1 MYSKPVSAVELAQ
14 TLIAF
19 NTINP
24 PGNESDCV
32 AYLADLLCDAGF
44 YARFF
49 EFAPGRTS
57 LVARLSSSLTPPRR
71 PLCFAGHTDTVPL
84 GQAPWHVDPFSG
96 VIRDGKLYGRGSS
109 DMKSGIAAFVT
120 AALDTSSCLK
130 KKGHDLILAIVAGE
144 ETGCLGSNHLAELP
158 DSEKAAALGKA
169 GAVIIA
175 EPTGNRPL
183 VGHKGALWL
192 TARFHG
198 ISAHGSMPMQG
209 DNAIYKAARA
219 VCRLQQ
225 FDFDTAPHPY
235 MGSPTLN
242 VGTISG
248 GMNINSV
255 PDAAAIGIDIRT
267 VAGQDHTRLIQRLTQ
282 YLGSDAELTPEI
294 NEEAVWTD
302 PDDPWVQDVFE
313 LVTPIFNH
321 RPGVETIS
329 YFTDAA
335 ALKHA
340 FGDVPTLIFGP
351 GDSFTAHQTDEYCEL
366 RRIDE
371 AVAAYSAI
379 IRNWYGV

>member
-1 MYSKPVSAVELAQ
+1 
-14 TLIAF
+14 
-19 NTINP
+19 
-24 PGNESDCV
+24 
-32 AYLADLLCDAGF
+32 
-44 YARFF
+44 
-49 EFAPGRTS
+49 
-57 LVARLSSSLTPPRR
+57 
-71 PLCFAGHTDTVPL
+71 
-84 GQAPWHVDPFSG
+84 
-96 VIRDGKLYGRGSS
+96 
-109 DMKSGIAAFVT
+109 
-120 AALDTSSCLK
+120 
-130 KKGHDLILAIVAGE
+130 
-144 ETGCLGSNHLAELP
+144 
-158 DSEKAAALGKA
+158 
-169 GAVIIA
+169 
-175 EPTGNRPL
+175 
-183 VGHKGALWL
+183 
-192 TARFHG
+192 
-198 ISAHGSMPMQG
+198 
-209 DNAIYKAARA
+209 
-219 VCRLQQ
+219 
-225 FDFDTAPHPY
+225 
-235 MGSPTLN
+235 
-242 VGTISG
+242 
-248 GMNINSV
+248 MNINSV